1 MALRRIVRL
10 FPWAGCK
17 ILAHLSK
24 NPGHLSKIS
33 GSGPNLLV
41 LFAEN
46 CCGGQ
51 TVAALPHLSLP
62 PGGGSQL
69 DEESGSPLNAD

>member
-1 MALRRIVRL
+1 MGRMQNPGTLEQES
-10 FPWAGCK
+10 
-17 ILAHLSK
+17 LAHLSK

-51 TVAALPHLSLP
+51 TVVARHCPRLQRHRRPV
-62 PGGGSQL
+62 GR
-69 DEESGSPLNAD
+69 